1 MGLDRLQAILLSSTS
16 LVGAHI
22 ADIENRLTTAE
33 GFTNQ
38 IASILTRLQTVE
50 ALGGI
55 SPGTDLAADGLAVRT
70 TRYWGRP
77 GEAIR
82 AWTASIAAP
91 PAAAVPLTEGGAYSI
106 VPTALGP
113 ALRIAGA
120 AAARPIAQVPLIED
134 QIEEFRVTVKR
145 SADDATPANNAPV
158 FVFGCFNADGTD
170 NGTAPLPAEPLTV
183 DQGFKTLIFRASRA
197 AGFGTVDLPAGTRRV
212 NLIPGGKGSGSI
224 DVVSVERG
232 PQSLT
237 SAPLITTLGDTDFV
251 ATVSADRKSTSLITF
266 AAFKDLMMEKFIPH
280 VADATVGTA
289 PVVLIP
295 ADPSRNNVQIINT
308 SATSALLIGFGSP
321 PVEGAKHTMLLP
333 PSGGYEQRYC
343 RTDAIYAM
351 AKTGSVSVFANYTN
365 RSGMDVVGDMIAA
378 VYLARGSGNAN
389 TAERAAVTKLINR
402 FRESGAYYKF
412 RAAAI
417 LANIDTVTAAQDLV
431 RDIAWSRFNGPTF
444 TKYKG
449 YKGNGVDQY
458 ISTNY
463 VPSQDAGYFDATS
476 HSFGAYVDDTLQGA
490 TGTPTTMGSAT
501 TGISANRSNSQ
512 ATTRS
517 ATASSDLIEVG
528 GRGGLFAVSRSRA
541 ASYRA
546 IYKQTAQDVA
556 TPIVSTGLGAVPY
569 EMFVLAQNSS
579 SGGANVP
586 VQFSTIS
593 VDFAFCGEAMTDAQ
607 LFSIDAAVAE
617 YKATLATF
625 GA

>member
-1 MGLDRLQAILLSSTS
+1 MPLTTELPIGDLFEFIGDFRLNGDGPPTTGRMGLDRLQAILLSSTS

-224 DVVSVERG
+224 DVVKCRARPAVAHLRAPDHNPRRHRLRRDSQRRPEVDQPDHLCRLQGSHDGEVH
-232 PQSLT
+232 
-237 SAPLITTLGDTDFV
+237 SARCGRDCRNG
-251 ATVSADRKSTSLITF
+251 AGR
-266 AAFKDLMMEKFIPH
+266 
-280 VADATVGTA
+280 
-289 PVVLIP
+289 
-295 ADPSRNNVQIINT
+295 ADPGRSEPQQRPDHQH
-308 SATSALLIGFGSP
+308 LCD
-321 PVEGAKHTMLLP
+321 ER
-333 PSGGYEQRYC
+333 PSHRL
-343 RTDAIYAM
+343 R
-351 AKTGSVSVFANYTN
+351 
-365 RSGMDVVGDMIAA
+365 IAA
-378 VYLARGSGNAN
+378 GGRCEAHHASAAQRRV
-389 TAERAAVTKLINR
+389 RAAVLPNR
-402 FRESGAYYKF
+402 RHLRHGEDRLGLRLRELHQPL
-412 RAAAI
+412 R
-417 LANIDTVTAAQDLV
+417 
-431 RDIAWSRFNGPTF
+431 
-444 TKYKG
+444 
-449 YKGNGVDQY
+449 
-458 ISTNY
+458 
-463 VPSQDAGYFDATS
+463 
-476 HSFGAYVDDTLQGA
+476 H
-490 TGTPTTMGSAT
+490 
-501 TGISANRSNSQ
+501 
-512 ATTRS
+512 
-517 ATASSDLIEVG
+517 
-528 GRGGLFAVSRSRA
+528 GRGRRYDCRGLSR
-541 ASYRA
+541 
-546 IYKQTAQDVA
+546 
-556 TPIVSTGLGAVPY
+556 
-569 EMFVLAQNSS
+569 
-579 SGGANVP
+579 
-586 VQFSTIS
+586 
-593 VDFAFCGEAMTDAQ
+593 
-607 LFSIDAAVAE
+607 
-617 YKATLATF
+617 
-625 GA
+625 

>member
-1 MGLDRLQAILLSSTS
+1 MPLTTELPIGDLFEFIGDFRLNGDGPPTTGRMGLDRLQAILLSSTS

-417 LANIDTVTAAQDLV
+417 PCQHRHGHGRTGSRSGYCLVALQRPDLHEVQGLQGQRRRSVHQHELRPQPGCRILRRDVPLLWSLRGRHVAGGDGNADDHGLRHDRHLREPVEQPGHDAIGDSIKRFDRSRRSGRLVPPSVAAG
-431 RDIAWSRFNGPTF
+431 RHPT
-444 TKYKG
+444 G
-449 YKGNGVDQY
+449 R
-458 ISTNY
+458 STNR
-463 VPSQDAGYFDATS
+463 PLKT
-476 HSFGAYVDDTLQGA
+476 
-490 TGTPTTMGSAT
+490 
-501 TGISANRSNSQ
+501 
-512 ATTRS
+512 
-517 ATASSDLIEVG
+517 
-528 GRGGLFAVSRSRA
+528 
-541 ASYRA
+541 
-546 IYKQTAQDVA
+546 
-556 TPIVSTGLGAVPY
+556 
-569 EMFVLAQNSS
+569 
-579 SGGANVP
+579 
-586 VQFSTIS
+586 
-593 VDFAFCGEAMTDAQ
+593 
-607 LFSIDAAVAE
+607 
-617 YKATLATF
+617 
-625 GA
+625 